1 MALSDIPLLKLES
14 IGKEY
19 YGNRVLSNVN
29 FSLKAG
35 EILGLVGENGAG
47 KSTLMN
53 ILFGMPV
60 IANTGGYEGTISMD
74 GRPVRFESPFQAAD
88 QIGRASC
95 RERV

>member
-1 MALSDIPLLKLES
+1 MKLES

-60 IANTGGYEGTISMD
+60 IY
-74 GRPVRFESPFQAAD
+74 
-88 QIGRASC
+88 IGIYNSQNLI
-95 RERV
+95 EPGF

>member
-1 MALSDIPLLKLES
+1 MSDTPLLRLER

-29 FSLKAG
+29 LSLMPG

-74 GRPVRFESPFQAAD
+74 GKTTRSEERRVGKECRSRWSPYH
-88 QIGRASC
+88 
-95 RERV
+95 